1 VPFAMRPFARGD
13 YAALRALDEDVM
25 RFSARA
31 FLGFDWDTATEE
43 RREATRAIT
52 PAAFAF
58 YADTGCS
65 FVAEEAGAAGAA
77 VGYVLAQPLRHFDL
91 EPLAVWVE
99 DISVHPAHHRRGV
112 ATALYRI
119 LAAWGRDAGATV
131 VLAGIHPDNAASLA
145 LHRRAGFAVHRTRT
159 AVLHL
164 DK

>member
-1 VPFAMRPFARGD
+1 MPFAVRPVERRE
-13 YAALRALDEDVM
+13 YAALRALDEEVM

-31 FLGFDWDTATEE
+31 FLGFDWDTAPEGQ
-43 RREATRAIT
+43 REANRAVT

-65 FVAEEAGAAGAA
+65 FVAEDADALIGF
-77 VGYVLAQPLRHFDL
+77 VLAQPLRHFDL
-91 EPLAVWVE
+91 EPLVVWVE

-112 ATALYRI
+112 ATALYQT

-131 VLAGIHPDNAASLA
+131 MLAGIHPDNAASLA
-145 LHRRAGFAVHRTRT
+145 LHRRVGFAVHNTRT

-164 DK
+164 EGAQ